1 MTNTI
6 YMYLLGMVILF
17 FAGNIIQWIYFKD
30 LSDKEKKEKEE
41 KEKKEKALKD
51 EEKALIGK

>member
-1 MTNTI
+1 
-6 YMYLLGMVILF
+6 MYLLGMVILF